1 MSNDLS
7 PGDLAIIIESALGV
21 NVGRIVQCINTV
33 GEHSLYGIVW
43 NVRSKDPIVSE
54 YGGHG
59 HTVHVPQKWLK
70 KIAPGSLD
78 NITVKDL
85 ETIE

>member
-1 MSNDLS
+1 MLE
-7 PGDLAIIIESALGV
+7 PGDLAVIIESTLGV
-21 NVGRIVQCINTV
+21 NVGRIVQCVNTV
-33 GEHSLYGIVW
+33 GNHSLYGIVW

-70 KIAPGSLD
+70 KIIPGQG
-78 NITVKDL
+78 NT
-85 ETIE
+85 TIHKQTELSE